1 MAGKKPKELVEK
13 TLIMKGGYRWHT
25 DDEIAEALR
34 AHRGLIALAAEALGM
49 SYQGVRDRVASSPRL
64 QAVKESATERIM
76 DKAEDNLAKAIEN
89 GDAAISFKVLSTKG
103 RRRGYV
109 ERTEQVITAEAGSPF
124 DALLKAAAGG
134 KQDKATKGEPHAED

>member
-1 MAGKKPKELVEK
+1 
-13 TLIMKGGYRWHT
+13 
-25 DDEIAEALR
+25 
-34 AHRGLIALAAEALGM
+34 
-49 SYQGVRDRVASSPRL
+49 
-64 QAVKESATERIM
+64 VKESATERIM